1 MEYAAI
7 DEQFHIWFT
16 VFLNVITYFVLAFA
30 GSTAKDMYDG
40 YTGKKE
46 KTGRFNIS
54 IGKIMVSALL
64 SSFIM
69 YAISPW
75 IPFNWTPLVNFLLG
89 IVGWELFERVSTIHG
104 LMITAKDASKF
115 VNITDKINSNAP
127 DYDVGDGRDSP
138 AANRKRTAN
147 RKKKED

>member
-1 MEYAAI
+1 
-7 DEQFHIWFT
+7 
-16 VFLNVITYFVLAFA
+16 
-30 GSTAKDMYDG
+30 
-40 YTGKKE
+40 
-46 KTGRFNIS
+46 
-54 IGKIMVSALL
+54 
-64 SSFIM
+64 M

-104 LMITAKDASKF
+104 LMVTAKDASKF